1 MFASSLNSK
10 HFLDICF
17 VFTTEKYAS
26 AGFLMSLSLSYKGT
40 LSTLGNVFHLGNF
53 ITYIMVIIMVVS
65 VLKPA
70 SLCVLINMP
79 LWTSILGY
87 QVRLIQYQKVA
98 SDSVPF
104 LNTQEDH
111 PRFSGKGALPSLSL
125 NSFKV
130 MSGFQKDVTDWKR
143 FHGPFWGSTLQSCH
157 KGAGLNVKMYLEI
170 FNTMKIHFH
179 LVIEKNQILD
189 NCLIMMISTIIVNI
203 YGILPIIVSMIHD
216 LSYSL

>member
-1 MFASSLNSK
+1 MFISSLNSK
-10 HFLDICF
+10 HLTFALF
-17 VFTTEKYAS
+17 SQQKNMLLLVFWCHRPCPTKEHYLPWEM
-26 AGFLMSLSLSYKGT
+26 F
-40 LSTLGNVFHLGNF
+40 FILGNF

-70 SLCVLINMP
+70 SYVYSLTCS
-79 LWTSILGY
+79 WTSILGY
-87 QVRLIQYQKVA
+87 QVRLIQYQKVW

-143 FHGPFWGSTLQSCH
+143 FHGPLWGSTLQSCH

-179 LVIEKNQILD
+179 R
-189 NCLIMMISTIIVNI
+189 S
-203 YGILPIIVSMIHD
+203 
-216 LSYSL
+216 